1 MKRQSEE
8 LFFNYIANPT
18 QGQNDEINIDV
29 PDEIEL
35 LPGDIIEMIVS
46 EAPNFGGV
54 SYYARLI
61 CYKHESDHEKDVGL
75 LSGLLA
81 PGSADDPLVA
91 VSANLLDTGGKTFI
105 CLHSSA
111 GTSVAFD
118 SASNFLV
125 NMIIHRSKK
134 EITLYYY

>member
-8 LFFNYIANPT
+8 LFFNYMANPT
-18 QGQNDEINIDV
+18 QEQNNEINIDV
-29 PDEIEL
+29 PDEIEF

-46 EAPNFGGV
+46 ESPNFGGV
-54 SYYARLI
+54 SYCARLI
-61 CYKHESDHEKDVGL
+61 CYKHENDHEKDVGL
-75 LSGLLA
+75 ISGLLA

-91 VSANLLDTGGKTFI
+91 VTANLLVTGGKTFI
-105 CLHSSA
+105 CLHSSV

-118 SASNFLV
+118 GTSKFLV

-134 EITLYYY
+134 EITLYYI

>member
-8 LFFNYIANPT
+8 LFFNYIAHPT
-18 QGQNDEINIDV
+18 QGANNELNIDV
-29 PDEIEL
+29 PDDIEF

-46 EAPNFGGV
+46 EYPNFGGV
-54 SYYARLI
+54 SYCARLI
-61 CYKHESDHEKDVGL
+61 CYKHESDNEKDVGL

-81 PGSADDPLVA
+81 PGTADDPLVA
-91 VSANLLDTGGKTFI
+91 VAANLSVTGGKTFI

-118 SASNFLV
+118 SSSNFLV

-134 EITLYYY
+134 EITLYYI

>member
-8 LFFNYIANPT
+8 LFFNYMAKPT
-18 QGQNDEINIDV
+18 QSQNTEINFDV
-29 PDEIEL
+29 PDEIEF

-46 EAPNFGGV
+46 ESPNYGGV
-54 SYYARLI
+54 SYCARLI

-81 PGSADDPLVA
+81 PETANDPLVA
-91 VSANLLDTGGKTFI
+91 VGANLLVTGGKTFI
-105 CLHSSA
+105 CLHSSI

-118 SASNFLV
+118 TSSEFLV
-125 NMIIHRSKK
+125 NLIIHRSKK